1 MIILFIPWLGIDK
14 NSLSVIRWQSMT
26 KNIFTSNA
34 NLIKINHQPPSER
47 NNYFSQ
53 SKISIV
59 FQASQVILSEIKN
72 TFSSQLH
79 KSAHRD
85 QCWIIMTIFGDQ
97 YMGWPWGWWQ
107 SQQQLQLESTT
118 PQQCAVQYIYWWS
131 LGNYGADSLDCFQIF
146 NGGDEGY

>member
-1 MIILFIPWLGIDK
+1 
-14 NSLSVIRWQSMT
+14 MT

-79 KSAHRD
+79 SQH
-85 QCWIIMTIFGDQ
+85 TETNVESL
-97 YMGWPWGWWQ
+97 WPYLVTNTWDDPGAGG
-107 SQQQLQLESTT
+107 SHNN
-118 PQQCAVQYIYWWS
+118 
-131 LGNYGADSLDCFQIF
+131 NYS
-146 NGGDEGY
+146 